1 MIKKIMKYL
10 LLSVLFP
17 VFFLGLVHADSVKIG
32 FNVPLTGFAAAD
44 GKSALNG
51 AKLAVKQANQAGG
64 INGKMIELVVYDDQA
79 SPKQAVPISNKLI
92 EKDKVVAAISGSYSG
107 ATRAAAGVFQS
118 AEIPYISAYAVHPE
132 ITKAGNYVFRT
143 SFMGEV
149 QGRAGAKLIGATLQ
163 RKRVVLITLKNDF
176 GKSLAAGFKEAAGQF
191 NLQIVNEYEYSI
203 KDRQFGPIVAKV
215 KADAPEAIYATGYF
229 FTAGPLVSQLRAAGI
244 TVPVIGQEGYDSEQ
258 FIKIAGKASEGTI
271 ITTSLDRDSNSSE
284 SRSFIS
290 EFEALAGH
298 KVDMVAASGH
308 TAMKVLVAAM
318 KKAGTTSPS
327 AIRNAIA
334 QTNLVASTGS
344 ISFNDLGEVQKNVQ
358 VQVVRDGDFHYH
370 SEIRDQVLLAPPTR
384 YFFFSLLAGWGSR
397 FSHDHPPAFLIS
409 LHCCGICFFLIYLYR
424 GCFKA
429 VSMV

>member
-107 ATRAAAGVFQS
+107 ATRAAAGIFQS

-176 GKSLAAGFKEAAGQF
+176 GKSLAAGFKEASGQF

-284 SRSFIS
+284 TRSFIS
-290 EFEALAGH
+290 EFEAMAGH

-327 AIRNAIA
+327 AIRNAIT

-384 YFFFSLLAGWGSR
+384 
-397 FSHDHPPAFLIS
+397 
-409 LHCCGICFFLIYLYR
+409 
-424 GCFKA
+424 
-429 VSMV
+429 

>member
-51 AKLAVKQANQAGG
+51 AKLAVKQANQSGG

-284 SRSFIS
+284 TRSFIS
-290 EFEALAGH
+290 EFEAMAGH

-334 QTNLVASTGS
+334 QTNLIASTGS

-384 YFFFSLLAGWGSR
+384 
-397 FSHDHPPAFLIS
+397 
-409 LHCCGICFFLIYLYR
+409 
-424 GCFKA
+424 
-429 VSMV
+429 

>member
-64 INGKMIELVVYDDQA
+64 INGKMIELVIYDDQA

-107 ATRAAAGVFQS
+107 ATRAAAVVFQS

-215 KADAPEAIYATGYF
+215 KADAPEAIYANGYF

-284 SRSFIS
+284 TRSFIS
-290 EFEALAGH
+290 EFEAMAGH

-384 YFFFSLLAGWGSR
+384 
-397 FSHDHPPAFLIS
+397 
-409 LHCCGICFFLIYLYR
+409 
-424 GCFKA
+424 
-429 VSMV
+429 

>member
-10 LLSVLFP
+10 LLSVLSP

-284 SRSFIS
+284 TRSFIS
-290 EFEALAGH
+290 EFEAMAGH

-370 SEIRDQVLLAPPTR
+370 SEIRDQVLLAAPTR
-384 YFFFSLLAGWGSR
+384 
-397 FSHDHPPAFLIS
+397 
-409 LHCCGICFFLIYLYR
+409 
-424 GCFKA
+424 
-429 VSMV
+429 

>member
-1 MIKKIMKYL
+1 MKYL
-10 LLSVLFP
+10 LLSVLIP

-284 SRSFIS
+284 TRSFIS
-290 EFEALAGH
+290 EFEAMAGH

-384 YFFFSLLAGWGSR
+384 
-397 FSHDHPPAFLIS
+397 
-409 LHCCGICFFLIYLYR
+409 
-424 GCFKA
+424 
-429 VSMV
+429 

>member
-229 FTAGPLVSQLRAAGI
+229 FTAGPLVNQLRAAGI

-284 SRSFIS
+284 TRSFIS
-290 EFEALAGH
+290 EFEAMAGH

-384 YFFFSLLAGWGSR
+384 
-397 FSHDHPPAFLIS
+397 
-409 LHCCGICFFLIYLYR
+409 
-424 GCFKA
+424 
-429 VSMV
+429 

>member
-51 AKLAVKQANQAGG
+51 VKLAVKQANQAGG

-107 ATRAAAGVFQS
+107 ATRASAGVFQS

-284 SRSFIS
+284 TRSFIS
-290 EFEALAGH
+290 EFEAMAGH

-370 SEIRDQVLLAPPTR
+370 SEIRDQVLLASPTR
-384 YFFFSLLAGWGSR
+384 
-397 FSHDHPPAFLIS
+397 
-409 LHCCGICFFLIYLYR
+409 
-424 GCFKA
+424 
-429 VSMV
+429 

>member
-284 SRSFIS
+284 TRSFIR
-290 EFEALAGH
+290 EFEAMAGH

-327 AIRNAIA
+327 AIRNAITK
-334 QTNLVASTGS
+334 TNLVASTGS

-384 YFFFSLLAGWGSR
+384 
-397 FSHDHPPAFLIS
+397 
-409 LHCCGICFFLIYLYR
+409 
-424 GCFKA
+424 
-429 VSMV
+429 

>member
-10 LLSVLFP
+10 LLSVFFP

-51 AKLAVKQANQAGG
+51 AKLAVKQANQSGG

-284 SRSFIS
+284 TRSFIS
-290 EFEALAGH
+290 EFEAMAGH

-384 YFFFSLLAGWGSR
+384 
-397 FSHDHPPAFLIS
+397 
-409 LHCCGICFFLIYLYR
+409 
-424 GCFKA
+424 
-429 VSMV
+429 

>member
-17 VFFLGLVHADSVKIG
+17 IFFLGLVHADSVKIG

-51 AKLAVKQANQAGG
+51 AKLAVKQANQSGG

-284 SRSFIS
+284 TRSFIS
-290 EFEALAGH
+290 EFEAMAGH

-384 YFFFSLLAGWGSR
+384 
-397 FSHDHPPAFLIS
+397 
-409 LHCCGICFFLIYLYR
+409 
-424 GCFKA
+424 
-429 VSMV
+429 

>member
-1 MIKKIMKYL
+1 MKYL
-10 LLSVLFP
+10 LLSVLSP

-176 GKSLAAGFKEAAGQF
+176 GKSLAAGFKEAADQF

-284 SRSFIS
+284 TRSFIS
-290 EFEALAGH
+290 EFEAMAGH

-344 ISFNDLGEVQKNVQ
+344 ISFNDLGEVRKNVQ

-384 YFFFSLLAGWGSR
+384 
-397 FSHDHPPAFLIS
+397 
-409 LHCCGICFFLIYLYR
+409 
-424 GCFKA
+424 
-429 VSMV
+429 

>member
-10 LLSVLFP
+10 LLCVLFP

-176 GKSLAAGFKEAAGQF
+176 GKSLAAGFKEAADQF

-284 SRSFIS
+284 TRSFIS
-290 EFEALAGH
+290 EFEAMAGH

-384 YFFFSLLAGWGSR
+384 
-397 FSHDHPPAFLIS
+397 
-409 LHCCGICFFLIYLYR
+409 
-424 GCFKA
+424 
-429 VSMV
+429 

>member
-32 FNVPLTGFAAAD
+32 FNVPLTGVAAAD

-284 SRSFIS
+284 TRSFIS
-290 EFEALAGH
+290 EFEAMAGH

-384 YFFFSLLAGWGSR
+384 
-397 FSHDHPPAFLIS
+397 
-409 LHCCGICFFLIYLYR
+409 
-424 GCFKA
+424 
-429 VSMV
+429 